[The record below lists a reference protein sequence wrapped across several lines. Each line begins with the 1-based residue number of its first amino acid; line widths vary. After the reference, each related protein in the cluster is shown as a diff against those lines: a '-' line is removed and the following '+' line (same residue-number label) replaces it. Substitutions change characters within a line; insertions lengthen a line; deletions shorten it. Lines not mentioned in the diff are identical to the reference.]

1 MDFIQITSIDI
12 IDIVLVA
19 VIMYQIYKLTKG
31 TNAPSILTGILLI
44 YLLWVAVKALHM
56 ELMTAIMN
64 AVIGVGVIALI
75 VVFQP
80 EIRRFLHLLG
90 TRGNRSGNSFF
101 GRLFEMEERNRST
114 KLEYVSPI
122 VQACSDI
129 SEASMGALIVVRG
142 ESDLAVIAETGVP
155 VDAKLTSMLLK
166 NIFFRNSPL
175 HDGAVIVHGGRVVA
189 AKCILPSTT
198 SDVPLSFGMRH
209 RAAIGLSEM
218 SDAVIVVVSE
228 ETGAI
233 SVVRQGEVKVGLS
246 PAELQAELLKTE
258 KTG

>member
-1 MDFIQITSIDI
+1 MDFIHITAIDV

-44 YLLWVAVKALHM
+44 YLLWVAVKTLHM

-90 TRGNRSGNSFF
+90 MRGNRSGNSFF
-101 GRLFEMEERNRST
+101 GRLFEMEEMHRST
-114 KLEYVSPI
+114 QLEHVSPV
-122 VQACSDI
+122 VQACSDM
-129 SEASMGALIVVRG
+129 SEMNMGALIVIRG
-142 ESDLAVIAETGVP
+142 ESDLEVIAETGVQ
-155 VDAKLTSMLLK
+155 VDAKLTSPLLK

-175 HDGAVIVHGGRVVA
+175 HDGAVIVEEGRIVA

-198 SDVPLSFGMRH
+198 SEVPLSFGMRH
-209 RAAIGLSEM
+209 RAAVGLSEM

-228 ETGAI
+228 ETGSI
-233 SVVRQGEVKVGLS
+233 SVVRQGEVKMGLS
-246 PAELQAELLKTE
+246 PAELQAELLRNE
-258 KTG
+258 KAE